1 MQIHLYKETSPFF
14 KIALICL
21 VVLLFSLSSC
31 APISSSS
38 ALSDKNTAE
47 KQLTVVLDNTFSNG
61 WLDKCTSLQKIAEI
75 ATSKENSKT
84 SSDYLLGYIEG
95 SAADRVAYFLQ
106 NMYTNQSEIEKQLL
120 TREVKQS
127 LNTFA
132 TAELDYLREL
142 QYRLK
147 TDGKIPQEEA
157 FQKNTKQLAE
167 LIALLSIHASDLK
180 NEAKTK
186 AFQQN
191 LETTTQLM
199 KSAFPES
206 KSTGAFAPSDNIIVL
221 PG

>member
-1 MQIHLYKETSPFF
+1 MQIHLYKETNFSF

-38 ALSDKNTAE
+38 ALKDKNTADN
-47 KQLTVVLDNTFSNG
+47 QLTNVLNNSFSNG
-61 WLDKCTSLQKIAEI
+61 WLNECTSLQKIAEI

-84 SSDYLLGYIEG
+84 SPDYLLGYVEG
-95 SAADRVAYFLQ
+95 SAADRVDNFLQ
-106 NMYTNQSEIEKQLL
+106 NIYSNQSEMEEPLI
-120 TREVKQS
+120 TREVKQA

-132 TAELDYLREL
+132 SAETDYLQQL

-147 TDGKIPQEEA
+147 TDRKIPQEKV

-167 LIALLSIHASDLK
+167 LIVPLSIHADTLK
-180 NEAKTK
+180 NEAETK

-191 LETTTQLM
+191 LQTATQLM
-199 KSAFPES
+199 KTAFPES

>member
-1 MQIHLYKETSPFF
+1 MQIHLYKETSPAL

-21 VVLLFSLSSC
+21 VALLFSLSSC
-31 APISSSS
+31 APMSSSS
-38 ALSDKNTAE
+38 ALSDKNTVE

-61 WLDKCTSLQKIAEI
+61 WLDKCSSLHRIAEI

-84 SSDYLLGYIEG
+84 SPDYLLGYVEG
-95 SAADRVAYFLQ
+95 SAADRVGYFLQ
-106 NMYTNQSEIEKQLL
+106 NIYSNQSELEEPLI

-132 TAELDYLREL
+132 SAESDYLQQL

-147 TDGKIPQEEA
+147 TDRKIPQEKA
-157 FQKNTKQLAE
+157 FQNNTKQLAE
-167 LIALLSIHASDLK
+167 LIVPLSIQASDLK
-180 NEAKTK
+180 KEAETK

-191 LETTTQLM
+191 LQTATQLM
-199 KSAFPES
+199 KTAFPES
-206 KSTGAFAPSDNIIVL
+206 KSTGAFAPSDNIIIL